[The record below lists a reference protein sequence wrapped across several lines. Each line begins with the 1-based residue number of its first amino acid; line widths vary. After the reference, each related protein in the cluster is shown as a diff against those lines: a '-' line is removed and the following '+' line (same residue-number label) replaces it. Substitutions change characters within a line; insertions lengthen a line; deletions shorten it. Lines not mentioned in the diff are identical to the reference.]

1 MQIHRIPTHERDF
14 VIIANK
20 AIQDPRISHTARGI
34 LALVLSLP
42 SGVKENVRTLSDN
55 YPQGR
60 SAVAKAVTE
69 LRDFGYWVTKTARDD
84 ESNQIVSSVDVY
96 ELPNLAS
103 SPVPTRPVTSPSATS
118 KAGTSPNGE
127 KDSSKYGRKN
137 PPNPP
142 AEAEPA
148 PSELDADKER
158 EGESQKDSKQET
170 EAARL
175 LRRFAA
181 IDPRLKLNER
191 QVGKLVPSL
200 ADWLDRGATIAEIT
214 DAVTQGLPPKVYSA
228 SKLIED
234 RLDRKRPE
242 RKRQWRKYADCATDG
257 CGRLLP
263 AGQDSGICGVCS
275 GVELSDFARELIAAS
290 QTGADLAQP
299 EENGFVANYRERAA
313 EARAAMVQPSRA

>member
-14 VIIANK
+14 VIIANR

-69 LRDFGYWVTKTARDD
+69 LREFGYWVTKTGRDE

-103 SPVPTRPVTSPSATS
+103 SPVPTRPVTSPSAT
-118 KAGTSPNGE
+118 AATGTSPNGE
-127 KDSSKYGRKN
+127 KDSFKDGRKN

-142 AEAEPA
+142 AAEPA
-148 PSELDADKER
+148 PSEHGAGTER
-158 EGESQKDSKQET
+158 EGESQKDSRQET

-181 IDPRLKLNER
+181 IDPRLKLTER
-191 QVGKLVPSL
+191 QIGKLVPSL

-214 DAVTQGLPPKVYSA
+214 DAVTQGLPRKLYSA

-242 RKRQWRKYADCATDG
+242 RKRQWRTYTDCATSG

-263 AGQDSGICGVCS
+263 AGQDFGICGVCS
-275 GVELSDFARELIAAS
+275 GVEPSDFARELLAAS
-290 QTGADLAQP
+290 QPEAEQAQP
-299 EENGFVANYRERAA
+299 GENAFVANYRERAA
-313 EARAAMVQPSRA
+313 EARAAMARPSHA

>member
-42 SGVKENVRTLSDN
+42 SGVKENVRTLSDG

-60 SAVAKAVTE
+60 SAVAKAVAE
-69 LRDFGYWVTKTARDD
+69 LREFGYWVTKTGRDE

-96 ELPNLAS
+96 ELPNLAA
-103 SPVPTRPVTSPSATS
+103 SPVPTRPVTSPSTTS
-118 KAGTSPNGE
+118 TAGTSPNGE

-142 AEAEPA
+142 AEDEPAQAEPGA
-148 PSELDADKER
+148 STER
-158 EGESQKDSKQET
+158 EGESPKDGKQQK

-181 IDPRLKLNER
+181 LDPRLKLTER
-191 QVGKLVPSL
+191 QVAKLVPSL
-200 ADWLDRGATIAEIT
+200 ADWLDRGATVSEIT
-214 DAVTQGLPPKVYSA
+214 DAVTQGLPRKLYSA

-242 RKRQWRKYADCATDG
+242 AKRHWRTYTDCATSG

-263 AGQDSGICGVCS
+263 AGQDSGICGVCA
-275 GVELSDFARELIAAS
+275 GIELGDFARDLLAAT
-290 QTGADLAQP
+290 QEADQARP
-299 EENGFVANYRERAA
+299 DENTFVANYRQGAA
-313 EARAAMVQPSRA
+313 QARAAMARPSHA